1 MLQASTVTFK
11 EEYSRELGNKIGLAL
26 IEKLG
31 QTPDAAWLFCEPGNH
46 LKEMIN
52 GIVDVIHTSTLVGCT
67 GAAEISTLGFS
78 TKSVVLGG
86 IVSDQ
91 IKFEIASV
99 KHIGQNS
106 EAAGK
111 KLGRLFSPSVNFIQI
126 FSDGITGNGCGLLRG
141 VHSGIKKNIPITGGT
156 AGDAGHFVQSLQ
168 IIGRE
173 VLNDA
178 AVAIGF
184 KGQFSVGTGVESGW
198 APIGLPKKVTRST
211 DNILYELN
219 DEPALNVFKRFLGKH
234 AEKLP
239 AVGVEYPLGFY
250 TKDDDDEYFVL
261 RTTMAV
267 NQDEGSITFAGELPE
282 ETMVHLTCGDKMNL
296 LNATEKAA
304 QLAMDQL
311 EGKTPVMAFCCSC
324 IARKTLL
331 GQRTKEEFDRV
342 NMKLGGIPIL
352 GFYTFGEFCR
362 VKPDGPCL
370 FHNESIAI
378 TVIGI

>member
-1 MLQASTVTFK
+1 MFKAATVKFK
-11 EEYSRELGNKIGLAL
+11 EEYSRKLGEKMGLAL

-31 QTPDAAWLFCEPGNH
+31 QNPGACWLFCEPGAH
-46 LKEMIN
+46 LSDMIN
-52 GIVDVIHTSTLVGCT
+52 GIIDVIETSALVGCT
-67 GAAEISTLGFS
+67 GGAEISTLGFS

-91 IKFEIASV
+91 IEFEIASV
-99 KHIGQNS
+99 KHIGKNS

-111 KLGRLFSPSVNFIQI
+111 KLGRLFSSSVGFIQI

-141 VHSGIKKNIPITGGT
+141 IHSGIQKNIPITGGT
-156 AGDAGHFVQSLQ
+156 AGDAGHFIQSLQ
-168 IIGRE
+168 FAGRE
-173 VLNDA
+173 IFSDA

-184 KGQFSVGTGVESGW
+184 KGQFSVGTGVQSGW
-198 APIGLPKKVTRST
+198 APIGLPKKVTRSSE
-211 DNILYELN
+211 NILYELN
-219 DEPALNVFKRFLGKH
+219 GEPALNVFRRFLGKH

-250 TKDDDDEYFVL
+250 TKEDNDEYFVL

-267 NQDEGSITFAGELPE
+267 NPKEGSITFAGELPE
-282 ETMVHLTCGDKMNL
+282 ETMVHLTCGDKINL

-304 QLAMDQL
+304 QIAIDQL
-311 EGKTPVMAFCCSC
+311 EKNTPVMAFCCSC

-331 GQRTKEEFDRV
+331 GQRTKEEFNRV

-362 VKPDGPCL
+362 VKPGGPSL